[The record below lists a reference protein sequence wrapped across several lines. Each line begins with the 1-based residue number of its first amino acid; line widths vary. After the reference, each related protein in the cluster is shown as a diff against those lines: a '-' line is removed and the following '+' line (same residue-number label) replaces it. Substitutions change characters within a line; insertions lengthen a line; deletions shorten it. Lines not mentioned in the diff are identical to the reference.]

1 MEGEDA
7 EAIKKATDELAQ
19 ASHKLAEAMYAKTE
33 APHADAEAGAEHAGA
48 SKPKDDNVVD
58 ADFEEVK
65 DDKK

>member
-1 MEGEDA
+1 
-7 EAIKKATDELAQ
+7 
-19 ASHKLAEAMYAKTE
+19 MYAKTE
-33 APHADAEAGAEHAGA
+33 APHADADAGAEQTGA